1 MGSWR
6 EYKWEVGESI
16 SWKLER
22 VYVGSLGEYKWKV
35 GEIISGK
42 LERV

>member
-16 SWKLER
+16 NGK
-22 VYVGSLGEYKWKV
+22 LGEYKWEV
-35 GEIISGK
+35 GERISGK

>member
-6 EYKWEVGESI
+6 EYEWEVGESI

-22 VYVGSLGEYKWKV
+22 VYVIRWGEYKWEV
-35 GEIISGK
+35 GESISGK